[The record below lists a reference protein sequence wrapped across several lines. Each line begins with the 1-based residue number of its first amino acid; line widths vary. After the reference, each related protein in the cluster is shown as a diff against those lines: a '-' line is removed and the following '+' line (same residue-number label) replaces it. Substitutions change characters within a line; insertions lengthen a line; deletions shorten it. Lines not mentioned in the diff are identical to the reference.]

1 MFFSGFLPG
10 RRKARQEGEIVPG
23 GYEVDI
29 AEVEEG
35 RTLFLTLQ
43 NNRKPEQ
50 VIRFILLKSNGH
62 FETEGLT
69 RYFGVNEI
77 RVDSNDVFQSL
88 DEFTEALSFLFE
100 TMSEAQ
106 DLNLPFSYA
115 NEFELHGV
123 KYTLYKEGDFRVLRR
138 SS

>member
-1 MFFSGFLPG
+1 MP
-10 RRKARQEGEIVPG
+10 EGCDVE
-23 GYEVDI
+23 I
-29 AEVEEG
+29 AEAEED

-50 VIRFILLKSNGH
+50 VIRFILVKSNGH
-62 FETEGLT
+62 FETEGLAT
-69 RYFGVNEI
+69 FFGVNEI
-77 RVDSNDVFQSL
+77 RIESNDVFQSL

-115 NEFELHGV
+115 NEFDLHGRR
-123 KYTLYKEGDFRVLRR
+123 YTLYKEGDFRVLRR
-138 SS
+138 GS